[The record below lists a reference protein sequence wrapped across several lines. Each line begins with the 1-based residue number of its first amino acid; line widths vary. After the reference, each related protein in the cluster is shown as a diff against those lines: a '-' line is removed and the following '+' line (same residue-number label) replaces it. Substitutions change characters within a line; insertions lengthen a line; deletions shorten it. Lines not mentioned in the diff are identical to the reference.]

1 MLHIGYLSFASAE
14 KYSQTREDFIDPFST
29 TVETIGAMLDAVA
42 DALLDAVEE
51 ALLEAALPT
60 EFIELIILS
69 SNEVQMI
76 LSPM

>member
-1 MLHIGYLSFASAE
+1 MLHIGYLSFASVE
-14 KYSQTREDFIDPFST
+14 KYSQTHEDLIDTFST

-51 ALLEAALPT
+51 ALLEAALPI
-60 EFIELIILS
+60 EFIKLIILS